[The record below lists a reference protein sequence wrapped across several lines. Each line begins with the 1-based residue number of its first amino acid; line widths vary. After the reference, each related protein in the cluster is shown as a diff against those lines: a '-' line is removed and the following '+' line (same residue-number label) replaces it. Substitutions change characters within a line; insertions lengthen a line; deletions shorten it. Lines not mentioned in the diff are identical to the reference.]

1 VIYFTSILEFYPFSP
16 YQGKQKMSDNLTGK
30 VALVTGASSGIGEAT
45 ALALVAAGAAV
56 ALAARRVDRLE
67 NLLQRISDQG
77 GEAMIIAT
85 DVSDEPQARDM
96 VHQAH
101 AKWGHIDILVNS
113 AGIMQLGL
121 IDGANTAEWR
131 NMININFLGL
141 MYATHAALPI
151 MKAQGGGHIINISST
166 AGLEPNVITA
176 VYSATKF
183 AVGAF
188 TEVLRKENHS
198 HKVRVTLIEPGAVAT
213 ELGAQITDP
222 NAKAWA
228 EEWLQSKTPLASED
242 IAAAIIY
249 AVTQPQHVNVNEIV
263 VRPIDQP

>member
-1 VIYFTSILEFYPFSP
+1 MS
-16 YQGKQKMSDNLTGK
+16 GKLSGK

-45 ALALVAAGAAV
+45 ALALVAEGAFV
-56 ALAARRVDRLE
+56 ALVARRADRLE
-67 NLLQRISDQG
+67 KLLQRISKNG
-77 GEAMIIAT
+77 GEAITIVA
-85 DVSDEPQARDM
+85 DVSDESQTREM
-96 VHQAH
+96 LHQAH
-101 AKWGHIDILVNS
+101 DKWGRVDILVNN

-151 MKAQGGGHIINISST
+151 MKAQGGGHIVNISST
-166 AGLEPNVITA
+166 AGLEANVITA

-183 AVGAF
+183 AVGTF

-198 HKVRVTLIEPGAVAT
+198 HKIRVTLIEPGAVAT
-213 ELGAQITDP
+213 ELGAQVTDP
-222 NAKAWA
+222 DAKAWA
-228 EEWLQSKTPLASED
+228 EAWMQSKIPLASED

-249 AVTQPQHVNVNEIV
+249 VVTQPLHVNVNEIV
-263 VRPIDQP
+263 IRPIDQQ